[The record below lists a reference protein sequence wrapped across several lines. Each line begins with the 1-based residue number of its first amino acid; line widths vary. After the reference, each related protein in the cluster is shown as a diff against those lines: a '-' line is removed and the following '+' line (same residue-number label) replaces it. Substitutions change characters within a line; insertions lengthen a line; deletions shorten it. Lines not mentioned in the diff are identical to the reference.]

1 MQHGGIY
8 EEEIAGKAYDTRIL
22 ARFARYVSPYR
33 VSIISVLLILPLVAA
48 CRLAQPWIIKLAIDG
63 HITTG
68 SMRRGEE
75 HWVYGRRGKPC
86 RRCGTPVRSAGQDDR
101 VTYWCPSCQPGVSG

>member
-1 MQHGGIY
+1 VLFLRGLSPWQPTGSAPDLGALA
-8 EEEIAGKAYDTRIL
+8 EL
-22 ARFARYVSPYR
+22 ARR
-33 VSIISVLLILPLVAA
+33 LLEANKE
-48 CRLAQPWIIKLAIDG
+48 RFG

-86 RRCGTPVRSAGQDDR
+86 RRCGTPVRSAGKDDR
-101 VTYWCPSCQPGVSG
+101 VTFWCPSCQPG